1 MNGDGQG
8 VRPLTLGIIGAVL
21 AATCCGAPILIA
33 SLATAGISAS
43 LAEAGYVQ
51 IAILLAGFA
60 VAAFWLVRRRS
71 SADCRAPTWDR
82 KSSNHE

>member
-1 MNGDGQG
+1 MNADGQG
-8 VRPLTLGIIGAVL
+8 VRPFALGIIGAAL

-33 SLATAGISAS
+33 SLASAGVSVS
-43 LAEAGYVQ
+43 LAAMGYVG
-51 IAILLAGFA
+51 IAILLTGFA

-71 SADCRAPTWDR
+71 SADYCAPTFDR